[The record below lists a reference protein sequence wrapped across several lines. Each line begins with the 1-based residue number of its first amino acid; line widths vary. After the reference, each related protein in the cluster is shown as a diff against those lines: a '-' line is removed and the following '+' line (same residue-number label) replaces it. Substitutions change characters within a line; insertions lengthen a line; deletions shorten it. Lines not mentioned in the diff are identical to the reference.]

1 MSQTETR
8 MTNWQLTM
16 STRRRSP
23 PRRCVE
29 AMTLALSWSL
39 MSGVDLRLLVLVFD
53 FMPHCTGHCGI
64 ASSNSSCNP
73 EAANFPSLQSSVEML
88 RAGARH
94 GKVPPPGISPGLLA
108 SCSKSIER
116 ALSWT
121 WRRLS
126 GHDAKGP
133 EMHFEDRLNSND
145 AILNQNY
152 LALWVY
158 QV

>member
-1 MSQTETR
+1 MRSMSFSLTKGASLSQTETR

-53 FMPHCTGHCGI
+53 FMPHCTGHCGM

-94 GKVPPPGISPGLLA
+94 EKSPPGDFHWLAGLMQQ
-108 SCSKSIER
+108 KHR
-116 ALSWT
+116 
-121 WRRLS
+121 
-126 GHDAKGP
+126 KGP
-133 EMHFEDRLNSND
+133 
-145 AILNQNY
+145 ILDMAPPLRARRQRP
-152 LALWVY
+152 
-158 QV
+158 